1 MLYSARL
8 SDIMAHFVFKKAKA
22 FQLAQQHPEVDS
34 GLVLAVI
41 QVTSTSHKVGKLL
54 WGRKS
59 HLSKRFTR
67 DGGRFFNLTFQ
78 HGKCHPKQAS
88 ILLPVPRGYGS
99 HGFSPEALISHPPA
113 HAPHPRQSR
122 GLAPT
127 CGGGGAGTAL
137 VWVFHLGQRSEQF
150 AVMMPV
156 G

>member
-22 FQLAQQHPEVDS
+22 FQLAQQLPEVDS

-59 HLSKRFTR
+59 HFSKQRFTR
-67 DGGRFFNLTFQ
+67 DGGRLFNLTFQ

-99 HGFSPEALISHPPA
+99 HGFSPEALISHPLLPCS
-113 HAPHPRQSR
+113 APLTEQRVSTYLRRR
-122 GLAPT
+122 GSWHCLGLGLPS
-127 CGGGGAGTAL
+127 GA
-137 VWVFHLGQRSEQF
+137 EI
-150 AVMMPV
+150 
-156 G
+156 